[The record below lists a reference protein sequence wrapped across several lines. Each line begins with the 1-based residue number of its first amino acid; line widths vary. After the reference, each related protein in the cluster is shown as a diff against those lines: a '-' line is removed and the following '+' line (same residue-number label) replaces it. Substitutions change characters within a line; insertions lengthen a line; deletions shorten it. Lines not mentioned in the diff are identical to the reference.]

1 MSRGWRFRA
10 GFALATSLAVPVAGG
25 GPAGPADPAP
35 IPERAVVVELF
46 TSQGCSSCP
55 PADRLLS
62 ELGERGQG
70 KIVPLAYHVD
80 YWNHIGWTDPFSSA
94 EWTRRQQGYGR
105 RLQVDSPY
113 TPQVVVDGSV
123 ELVGS
128 DARALES
135 AVAVAS
141 RRPAASIDLRV
152 EPRGPTVFVE
162 AAVDLPEPLRGRTWN
177 LMLALYETELSTAV
191 GRGENSGRTLRNDYV
206 VRSLER
212 LAAVKAS
219 SREEKSVT
227 LASGWNP
234 AHVGVAVFL
243 QDPVTLEIRGATARA
258 VPQH

>member
-1 MSRGWRFRA
+1 
-10 GFALATSLAVPVAGG
+10 
-25 GPAGPADPAP
+25 
-35 IPERAVVVELF
+35 
-46 TSQGCSSCP
+46 
-55 PADRLLS
+55 
-62 ELGERGQG
+62 
-70 KIVPLAYHVD
+70 
-80 YWNHIGWTDPFSSA
+80 
-94 EWTRRQQGYGR
+94 
-105 RLQVDSPY
+105 
-113 TPQVVVDGSV
+113 VVVDGSA

-135 AVAVAS
+135 AVAAAS

-152 EPRGPTVFVE
+152 EPRGSTVFVE

-191 GRGENSGRTLRNDYV
+191 GRGENGGRTLRNDYV
-206 VRSLER
+206 VRSLQR
-212 LAAVKAS
+212 VAAVKAS

-243 QDPVTLEIRGATARA
+243 QDPGTLEIRGASARA